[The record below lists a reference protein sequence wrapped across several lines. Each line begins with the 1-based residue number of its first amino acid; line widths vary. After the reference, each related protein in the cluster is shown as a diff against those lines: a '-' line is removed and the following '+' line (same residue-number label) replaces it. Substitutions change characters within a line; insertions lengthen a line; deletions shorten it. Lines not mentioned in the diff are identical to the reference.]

1 MGIAV
6 AYCRVSTK
14 KQDEALKDH
23 QDQWEEIFEKEG
35 YYFANT
41 GVFYKKDGYKEP
53 RKGLYIDEGISA
65 KEYKKHRKAF
75 QQMIEDAMEG
85 KFKQIFVE
93 DTTRFAR
100 SVEDGMK
107 IIKDL
112 RENGIDVYFRKEN
125 IHSSDTN
132 KDMFLSVYFTIAEN
146 EIRTDS
152 NRLKWKQDRLH
163 RAGMWTAPAPYG
175 YTVSK
180 GVLSINE
187 EEMPIVDLIFYLYTE
202 RLLGMRN
209 IANYLNH
216 MNRKGN
222 RTRKGQLWKSTEI
235 SYILHNQIYKGM
247 IVNHKTESDDITR
260 GTRKKIPEK
269 DYISIPKEE
278 LRIIDDETWQKKEL
292 ILKQRNEKLKDRK
305 GYSTRHLLSTLL
317 YCEQCGSTYIRV
329 KKKKANDETKTKVDR
344 GYEWT
349 CLGHNHYGEIKCKGR
364 YGLDEEEFIE
374 FIKQE
379 LKEEQTRDRKQY
391 LDVYLEKK
399 KEELSKINIQ
409 ELDVEKE
416 DKLMQIIQARTDKNR
431 KKISQETYDEQIKTL
446 NKRID
451 EIRLL
456 QNNYNNIKID
466 IERAEARYKLRC
478 EILNNLNFNK
488 LDNVAL
494 NQLFSQIKVMGE
506 YKDGYKDIYI
516 HFGYNFIDDTI
527 TELGREFDDIEHS
540 ALVYYKPYQRQK
552 IRKSTKTRY
561 FNDK

>member
-1 MGIAV
+1 MDIAV

-14 KQDEALKDH
+14 NQNEALQDH
-23 QDQWEEIFEKEG
+23 QDQWEDIFDKIG
-35 YYFANT
+35 YVFANC

-53 RKGLYIDEGISA
+53 KKGLYVDEGISA

-75 QQMIEDAMEG
+75 LQMIKDAKDG

-100 SVEDGMK
+100 SIEDG
-107 IIKDL
+107 IGVIRDL
-112 RENGIDVYFRKEN
+112 REHGVNVHFRKEGLDSIEPSN
-125 IHSSDTN
+125 
-132 KDMFLSVYFTIAEN
+132 DMVFGVLFSVAEN

-152 NRLKWKQDRLH
+152 NRFKWKQERLAN
-163 RAGMWTAPAPYG
+163 AGKWSAPAPYG

-180 GVLSINE
+180 SVLSINE

-216 MNRKGN
+216 MNLKGN
-222 RTRKGQLWKSTEI
+222 RTRKGKLWKATEI
-235 SYILHNQIYKGM
+235 SYILHNQIYKGD
-247 IVNHKTESDDITR
+247 IVSHKTESVDITR
-260 GTRKKIPEK
+260 GTTRKIPESEQ
-269 DYISIPKEE
+269 IVRHKEY
-278 LRIIDDETWQKKEL
+278 LRIIDDETWERKNL
-292 ILKQRNEKLKDRK
+292 ILEQRNEKLKDRK
-305 GYSTRHLLSTLL
+305 GYSTTHLLSTLL

-329 KKKKANDETKTKVDR
+329 KKKKTNDETNTKVDR

-364 YGLDEEEFIE
+364 YGLEENELIE

-379 LKEEQTRDRKQY
+379 LKQEQTRDRKQY
-391 LDVYLEKK
+391 LDVYIEKK
-399 KEELSKINIQ
+399 GLELENIDIDKLIERREELHRQIIELRAEKHLMTKQNYEENLKFMND
-409 ELDVEKE
+409 ELDQIRISEK
-416 DKLMQIIQARTDKNR
+416 R
-431 KKISQETYDEQIKTL
+431 
-446 NKRID
+446 
-451 EIRLL
+451 
-456 QNNYNNIKID
+456 YNNIKID

-478 EILNNLNFNK
+478 DILNNLNFNK

-494 NQLFSQIKVMGE
+494 KQLFSQIKIMGE

-540 ALVYYKPYQRQK
+540 AFEYYKPYQRQK